1 MYGKLLVPSLLS
13 VALLA
18 GPAFAATGGNAKP
31 APVSP
36 AKPAIHY
43 VALNPTQKC
52 NVLEKQFDMAFKT
65 HDKAAKA
72 ADARVMRADGGSLC
86 ASGKQTAGVQK
97 LEQALQEIG
106 VAPQS

>member
-1 MYGKLLVPSLLS
+1 MYGKLLIPSLLS
-13 VALLA
+13 AALLA
-18 GPAFAATGGNAKP
+18 GPAFAATGGSAKT
-31 APVSP
+31 APPSP
-36 AKPAIHY
+36 TKPAIHY

-52 NVLEKQFDMAFKT
+52 SVLEKQFDTAFKT

-72 ADARVMRADGGSLC
+72 ADAKMLRADGGALC
-86 ASGKQTAGVQK
+86 ASGKQADGARK